1 VIGPADERARPVE
14 GRAFA
19 DAVTFSFGDPAADAY
34 GVARVGLSG
43 DETGERS
50 GSALAL
56 LFAARE
62 PVAAVAVGGV
72 HVAPDADFGALDVE
86 TLATTVDVPL
96 ERWTVRF
103 GGPAD
108 DHGFDLVFTA
118 VGAPAAVGPD
128 ETVARAGG
136 MAGYEQL
143 CRVQGTVKVR
153 GAERTISCM
162 GQRGHTWG
170 SPDWSR
176 LESARTVSAWF
187 DDDLGI
193 TLTAVRADRSG
204 GHDDDA
210 AWAAILGRQAA
221 AVAEPRLSTT
231 YDGDGRQ
238 RRAGLELWLEDEDAY
253 PQRAAGEVRC
263 GSTLDL
269 GQLRLECAFFEWHM
283 DGRSGV
289 GRYDVLR
296 RA

>member
-1 VIGPADERARPVE
+1 
-14 GRAFA
+14 
-19 DAVTFSFGDPAADAY
+19 
-34 GVARVGLSG
+34 
-43 DETGERS
+43 
-50 GSALAL
+50 
-56 LFAARE
+56 
-62 PVAAVAVGGV
+62 
-72 HVAPDADFGALDVE
+72 
-86 TLATTVDVPL
+86 
-96 ERWTVRF
+96 
-103 GGPAD
+103 
-108 DHGFDLVFTA
+108 
-118 VGAPAAVGPD
+118 
-128 ETVARAGG
+128 
-136 MAGYEQL
+136 
-143 CRVQGTVKVR
+143 
-153 GAERTISCM
+153 
-162 GQRGHTWG
+162 
-170 SPDWSR
+170 
-176 LESARTVSAWF
+176 VSAWF